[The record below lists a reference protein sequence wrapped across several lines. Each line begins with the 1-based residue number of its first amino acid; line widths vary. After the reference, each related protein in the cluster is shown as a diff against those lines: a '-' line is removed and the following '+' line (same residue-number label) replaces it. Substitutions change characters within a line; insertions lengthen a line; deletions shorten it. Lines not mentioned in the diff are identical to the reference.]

1 MGSHPEN
8 SKDLTKNVLIPTKH
22 NLTRPG
28 KSLWFEIDE
37 KGRFDWQ
44 GEWHGD
50 AEQLLGDHAEPK
62 DNRIQE
68 AKDFLLE
75 VLADGS
81 VPSDEIKEQAK
92 EQGLAVKT
100 LFRAKG
106 ELGIKARKK
115 GYEDGKWYWELQT
128 DHNQDI
134 GGSHTLNDDHIR
146 QNNNLTED
154 GQDSQRK
161 EYVHLQETRD
171 GTYPDDQRLYGF
183 LRTQLPNHVDD
194 WPEWYQDL
202 FDEQASCY
210 GV

>member
-8 SKDLTKNVLIPTKH
+8 SKDLTKSVLIHTKH

-106 ELGIKARKK
+106 NWG
-115 GYEDGKWYWELQT
+115 
-128 DHNQDI
+128 
-134 GGSHTLNDDHIR
+134 
-146 QNNNLTED
+146 
-154 GQDSQRK
+154 
-161 EYVHLQETRD
+161 
-171 GTYPDDQRLYGF
+171 
-183 LRTQLPNHVDD
+183 
-194 WPEWYQDL
+194 
-202 FDEQASCY
+202 
-210 GV
+210 